1 MVTREDLMELLKNKG
16 QEAVG
21 TAVAKLPAED
31 VRSALMLMVMMYQK
45 SDEINNQLSNRDKE
59 RIAELEAELE
69 KAYAKIQKLGTSG
82 TSVGRKCHFIL

>member
-31 VRSALMLMVMMYQK
+31 VRSALMLLVMVYQR
-45 SDEINNQLSNRDKE
+45 SDEINNQLSSRDKT

-69 KAYAKIQKLGTSG
+69 KARAKIRKLEQK
-82 TSVGRKCHFIL
+82 

>member
-45 SDEINNQLSNRDKE
+45 SDEINNQLSSRDKE

-69 KAYAKIQKLGTSG
+69 KAHAKIQKLEQ
-82 TSVGRKCHFIL
+82 K

>member
-1 MVTREDLMELLKNKG
+1 MVTREDMMELLKNKG

-45 SDEINNQLSNRDKE
+45 SDEINNQLSSRDKE

-69 KAYAKIQKLGTSG
+69 NAHAKIRELKH
-82 TSVGRKCHFIL
+82 K

>member
-1 MVTREDLMELLKNKG
+1 MVTREDLIELLKNKG

-21 TAVAKLPAED
+21 AAVAKLPAED

-45 SDEINNQLSNRDKE
+45 SDEINNQLSSRDKE

-69 KAYAKIQKLGTSG
+69 KAHAKIRELEQE
-82 TSVGRKCHFIL
+82 

>member
-21 TAVAKLPAED
+21 VAVAKLPAED

-45 SDEINNQLSNRDKE
+45 SDEINNQLSSRDKT

-69 KAYAKIQKLGTSG
+69 KAHAKIQKLEQE
-82 TSVGRKCHFIL
+82 

>member
-21 TAVAKLPAED
+21 AAVAKPPAED

-45 SDEINNQLSNRDKE
+45 SDEINSQLSSRDKE
-59 RIAELEAELE
+59 RIAELGAELE
-69 KAYAKIQKLGTSG
+69 KAHAKLRELEQK
-82 TSVGRKCHFIL
+82 

>member
-45 SDEINNQLSNRDKE
+45 SDEINNQLSSRYKE

-69 KAYAKIQKLGTSG
+69 NAHAKIRELKH
-82 TSVGRKCHFIL
+82 K

>member
-21 TAVAKLPAED
+21 AAVAKLPAED

-45 SDEINNQLSNRDKE
+45 SDEINNQLSSRDKA
-59 RIAELEAELE
+59 RIAKLEAELE
-69 KAYAKIQKLGTSG
+69 KAHAKIQKLEQE
-82 TSVGRKCHFIL
+82 

>member
-45 SDEINNQLSNRDKE
+45 SDEINNQLSSRDKE
-59 RIAELEAELE
+59 RIAELEAELVN
-69 KAYAKIQKLGTSG
+69 AHAKIRELKH
-82 TSVGRKCHFIL
+82 K

>member
-31 VRSALMLMVMMYQK
+31 VRSALMLMVMMSQK
-45 SDEINNQLSNRDKE
+45 SDEINNQLSSRDKE

-69 KAYAKIQKLGTSG
+69 NAHAKIRELKH
-82 TSVGRKCHFIL
+82 K

>member
-16 QEAVG
+16 QAAVG
-21 TAVAKLPAED
+21 VAVAKLPAED

-45 SDEINNQLSNRDKE
+45 SDEINNQLSSRDKA

-69 KAYAKIQKLGTSG
+69 NSHAKLRELEQE
-82 TSVGRKCHFIL
+82 

>member
-16 QEAVG
+16 PEAVG

-45 SDEINNQLSNRDKE
+45 SDEINNQLSSRDKE

-69 KAYAKIQKLGTSG
+69 NAHAKIRELKH
-82 TSVGRKCHFIL
+82 K

>member
-1 MVTREDLMELLKNKG
+1 MVNREDLMKLLKNKG

-21 TAVAKLPAED
+21 AAVAKLPGED

-69 KAYAKIQKLGTSG
+69 KAHTKIQKLEQ
-82 TSVGRKCHFIL
+82 K

>member
-45 SDEINNQLSNRDKE
+45 SDEINNQLSSRDKE

-69 KAYAKIQKLGTSG
+69 NAHAKIRELKH
-82 TSVGRKCHFIL
+82 K

>member
-31 VRSALMLMVMMYQK
+31 VRSALMLMVMVYQR
-45 SDEINNQLSNRDKE
+45 SDEINNQLSSRDKE

-69 KAYAKIQKLGTSG
+69 NAHAKIRELKH
-82 TSVGRKCHFIL
+82 K

>member
-21 TAVAKLPAED
+21 AAVAKLPAED
-31 VRSALMLMVMMYQK
+31 VRSALMLMVMLYQK
-45 SDEINNQLSNRDKE
+45 SDEINNQLSSRDKE

-69 KAYAKIQKLGTSG
+69 KAHAKIQKLE
-82 TSVGRKCHFIL
+82 KK

>member
-1 MVTREDLMELLKNKG
+1 MVTREDLMEQLKNKG

-45 SDEINNQLSNRDKE
+45 SDEINNQLSSRDKE

-69 KAYAKIQKLGTSG
+69 NAHAKIRELKH
-82 TSVGRKCHFIL
+82 K

>member
-16 QEAVG
+16 QAAVG

-45 SDEINNQLSNRDKE
+45 SDEINNQLSSRDKE

-69 KAYAKIQKLGTSG
+69 NAHAKIRELKH
-82 TSVGRKCHFIL
+82 K

>member
-21 TAVAKLPAED
+21 AAVAKLPAED
-31 VRSALMLMVMMYQK
+31 VRSALMLMFMMYQK
-45 SDEINNQLSNRDKE
+45 SDEINNQLSSRDKT

-69 KAYAKIQKLGTSG
+69 KAHAKIQKLEQE
-82 TSVGRKCHFIL
+82 

>member
-31 VRSALMLMVMMYQK
+31 VRSVLMLMVMMYQK
-45 SDEINNQLSNRDKE
+45 SDEINNQLSSRDKE

-69 KAYAKIQKLGTSG
+69 NAHAKIRELKH
-82 TSVGRKCHFIL
+82 K